1 MKIHPYLAWKFHF
14 SVKAEIKKKKSHSTS
29 GAAPPKKVVIIIKL
43 STFLTNPEYT
53 GDK

>member
-1 MKIHPYLAWKFHF
+1 MKIHLYLDWKFHF
-14 SVKAEIKKKKSHSTS
+14 SVKAEIKKKSHSTS
-29 GAAPPKKVVIIIKL
+29 GAGPPKKVVIIIKL